1 MRNGRCYLH
10 GGASTGAG
18 AHLNCRP
25 GLVAMWRGRKA
36 YIARRH
42 ALGLKAPGGRPRK
55 LSADGRRALVA
66 KALDVIEADLAAL
79 PAVDKPWEAMSPAEK
94 LRDLTVL
101 GLDKTRAILLRD
113 IDYSDPALALK
124 RERLVTDTALGLLAR
139 QIRVDE
145 ARYREAPSDTGWN
158 ELLARL
164 AEEQKRRPAGA
175 AIIDAEVVPVAK

>member
-36 YIARRH
+36 YIARRQ

-55 LSADGRRALVA
+55 LSADGRRTLVA
-66 KALDVIEADLAAL
+66 KAIAKIEADLAAL
-79 PAVDKPWEAMSPAEK
+79 PAVDKPWGEMSPAEK
-94 LRDLTVL
+94 LRELTAL
-101 GLDKTRAILLRD
+101 GLDKTREILLREV
-113 IDYSDPALALK
+113 DYSDPALALK
-124 RERLVTDTALGLLAR
+124 HERLVTDTSLGLLAR

-145 ARYREAPSDTGWN
+145 AQYRAPPNDRGWD

-164 AEEQKRRPAGA
+164 AAEQNKSRRPRAD
-175 AIIDAEVVPVAK
+175 I